1 MNVIIFSKIKIFI
14 FQKIEIYKILWNFF
28 VDYFIDDSFVMNF
41 LIELKYI
48 FGVYKQD
55 EMVKFMHDLVL
66 YRWNIQDSL
75 KITRDI
81 LKKLLGPEE
90 IFDEKEKVEKM
101 NNIDDVMKYIEG
113 EGKQKKK
120 KKKKKKKND
129 EINNIINEIE
139 DDIENNYEDIN
150 IDTDDSISIISEA
163 DSVLDSFKNDLIEET
178 EFNTG
183 NKIVPQLSS
192 EFLNQFKK

>member
-66 YRWNIQDSL
+66 
-75 KITRDI
+75 
-81 LKKLLGPEE
+81 
-90 IFDEKEKVEKM
+90 
-101 NNIDDVMKYIEG
+101 
-113 EGKQKKK
+113 
-120 KKKKKKKND
+120 
-129 EINNIINEIE
+129 
-139 DDIENNYEDIN
+139 
-150 IDTDDSISIISEA
+150 
-163 DSVLDSFKNDLIEET
+163 
-178 EFNTG
+178 
-183 NKIVPQLSS
+183 
-192 EFLNQFKK
+192 